1 MWVDNMVEN
10 LKDNE
15 DEDWEDE
22 EQDDDDKEWED
33 NEEESL
39 NFYS

>member
-1 MWVDNMVEN
+1 MCVDNMEEY
-10 LKDNE
+10 LKDSE

-22 EQDDDDKEWED
+22 EQDDNDEEWED
-33 NEEESL
+33 NEEDSL

>member
-22 EQDDDDKEWED
+22 EQDDNDEEWED
-33 NEEESL
+33 YEEESL